1 MVNGHENDITSLS
14 QYDEPMRNILDP
26 VYRSGHFPIPLLA
39 HIRGLKGP
47 KLGKAVTDMEAAA
60 YSIT

>member
-1 MVNGHENDITSLS
+1 M
-14 QYDEPMRNILDP
+14 QNILDP
-26 VYRSGHFPIPLLA
+26 VYRSGHFPIPLLT